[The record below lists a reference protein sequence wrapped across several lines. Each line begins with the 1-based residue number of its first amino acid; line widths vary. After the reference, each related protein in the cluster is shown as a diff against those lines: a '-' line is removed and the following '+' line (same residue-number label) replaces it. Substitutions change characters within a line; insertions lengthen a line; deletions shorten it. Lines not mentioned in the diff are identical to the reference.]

1 VFNHTPDP
9 ALNRFTHGL
18 ANLAP
23 DPGGLDR
30 DRLLFRAGGV
40 LPTRRLRCWQA
51 VAGLLAVA
59 ALSLGTALLLRP
71 TRTEE
76 QVVYVSVPIFLP
88 IPPEEP
94 DPTETPPR
102 LPGRAEPSPRPG
114 ARTELDGFRLRQQVL
129 LVGVE
134 ALPPPHA
141 WSGPAPA
148 PMPLE
153 TLLGMPAES
162 LDRVSILHLTNHLN
176 NGERK

>member
-1 VFNHTPDP
+1 MFNHTPDP
-9 ALNRFTHGL
+9 ALSGFTNGL
-18 ANLAP
+18 ADLAP

-40 LPTRRLRCWQA
+40 RPTRRLRYWQA

-59 ALSLGTALLLRP
+59 ALGLGTALVLRP
-71 TRTEE
+71 TRMVD

-94 DPTETPPR
+94 ASEETPPF
-102 LPGRAEPSPRPG
+102 LPRRAEPGPR
-114 ARTELDGFRLRQQVL
+114 ARAELDGFRLRQQVL
-129 LVGVE
+129 LFGVE

-141 WSGPAPA
+141 WSGPAPD

-162 LDRVSILHLTNHLN
+162 LDRVSILQLTNHLPS
-176 NGERK
+176 GERK